1 MVHPLRRRPLV
12 PVLAVLLAVVL
23 GVGMAVA
30 ALAGPA
36 LAGSWPAKPTSL
48 RVVALTHT
56 SLTVSAARS
65 TNATSYRLYAS
76 PIRSDVFN
84 ASLSQ
89 RRAARHSATART
101 PQVTVTGL
109 TYRSGPLYYRLAAM
123 NSSHRRLSEIR
134 MTYLPPAVP
143 SSVTVQDPFGRPDL
157 SWSDADVTGY
167 QVRQSSDPAG
177 TADVTT
183 YTLHGHAKSF
193 TPTYGA
199 TRGTY
204 YLSVRAVNGSSRST
218 YSPAVQATT
227 SVGRS
232 SLSVLTAND
241 LNANVTSYH
250 GGRVPPWM
258 TQRRDAAIAL
268 YRRVDPDL
276 LMIQEGGVLV
286 RRGVRQ
292 VDSIANTLGSDYT
305 VAHTENPPGSGGWV
319 SHGVY
324 LVYRNTRLAA
334 VGAGSTLDL
343 PNGKFAAFQVLRD
356 TTTQRVFLAV
366 TAHLVAGGTA
376 TADAQ
381 RRQELSDIAA
391 EAQRISAAN
400 GKVPIVF
407 GGCLHEARTPH
418 HPRDN
423 PYEVLGADGFAD
435 ALTVA
440 RSRSGGNLNTFNDYQ
455 RPIRSGVPTDR
466 ILVGRGV
473 AVTRWVQLLHRNG
486 NKLAG
491 VIPSD
496 HNPVAVTVLLPGS

>member
-12 PVLAVLLAVVL
+12 LVLAVVVA
-23 GVGMAVA
+23 MA

-36 LAGSWPAKPTSL
+36 LASSWPAKPTSL
-48 RVVALTHT
+48 RVTAVTHT

-65 TNATSYRLYAS
+65 THATSYRLWAS

-84 ASLSQ
+84 RALSQ
-89 RRAARHSATART
+89 RRPARRSASART
-101 PQVTVTGL
+101 PQVAVTGL
-109 TYRSGPLYYRLAAM
+109 SYRSGPLYYRLAAI
-123 NSSHRRLSEIR
+123 NSSHRRLSDIR
-134 MTYLPPAVP
+134 MTYLRPAVP
-143 SSVTVQDPFGRPDL
+143 SPVTVRDSFGRPSL
-157 SWSDADVTGY
+157 SWPDADVTGY

-183 YTLHGHAKSF
+183 YTLRGHAQSF

-199 TRGTY
+199 TPGTY
-204 YLSVRAVNGSSRST
+204 YLSVRAVNGTSRST

-232 SLSVLTAND
+232 ALSVLTAND
-241 LNANVTSYH
+241 LNANVTSYN
-250 GGRVPPWM
+250 GGSVPPWM

-292 VDSIANTLGSDYT
+292 VDSIANSLGNDYT

-324 LVYRNTRLAA
+324 IVYRNTRLAA

-343 PNGKFAAFQVLRD
+343 AKGKFAAFQVLRD
-356 TTTQRVFLAV
+356 TTTQREFLAV

-376 TADAQ
+376 GADAQ
-381 RRQELSDIAA
+381 RRQEMKDILAG
-391 EAQRISAAN
+391 AQRISAVN
-400 GKVPIVF
+400 GGVPIVF

-418 HPRDN
+418 HPSDN
-423 PYEVLGADGFAD
+423 PYQVLGAAGFAD

-440 RSRSGGNLNTFNDYQ
+440 RSRSGGNLNTFNNYQ
-455 RPIRSGVPTDR
+455 RPIRKGVPTDR
-466 ILVGRGV
+466 ILVGPGV
-473 AVTRWVQLLHRNG
+473 TVTSWAQLLHRDR
-486 NKLAG
+486 NKLVG

-496 HNPVAVTVLLPGS
+496 HNPVAATVLLPGS

>member
-12 PVLAVLLAVVL
+12 LVLAVVV
-23 GVGMAVA
+23 AVA

-36 LAGSWPAKPTSL
+36 LAGSWPAKPTGL
-48 RVVALTHT
+48 RVLALTHT

-65 TNATSYRLYAS
+65 TNATSYRLWAS
-76 PIRSDVFN
+76 PIKSDVFTT
-84 ASLSQ
+84 ALSQ
-89 RRAARHSATART
+89 RRTARRSASART

-109 TYRSGPLYYRLAAM
+109 AYRSGPLYYRLAAI
-123 NSSHRRLSEIR
+123 NSRHRRLSDIR
-134 MTYLPPAVP
+134 MTYLRPAVP
-143 SSVTVQDPFGRPDL
+143 SPVTVQNPFGRPYL
-157 SWSDADVTGY
+157 SWPDAHVTGY
-167 QVRQSSDPAG
+167 QVRQSSDRAG

-183 YTLHGHAKSF
+183 YTLQGRAQSF
-193 TPTYGA
+193 TPRYGA
-199 TRGTY
+199 APGTY

-241 LNANVTSYH
+241 LNANVTSYN
-250 GGRVPPWM
+250 GGSVPPWM

-276 LMIQEGGVLV
+276 LMIQEGGVLI

-292 VDSIANTLGSDYT
+292 VDTIANTLGNDYT

-324 LVYRNTRLAA
+324 IVYRNTRLAA
-334 VGAGSTLDL
+334 VGAGSTIDL
-343 PNGKFAAFQVLRD
+343 AKGKSAAFQVLRD

-376 TADAQ
+376 SADAQ
-381 RRQELSDIAA
+381 RQREMSDILAK
-391 EAQRISAAN
+391 AQQISAAN
-400 GKVPIVF
+400 GGVPIVF
-407 GGCLHEARTPH
+407 GGCLHEARTPN
-418 HPRDN
+418 HPSDN
-423 PYEVLGADGFAD
+423 PYEVLGAAGFAD
-435 ALTVA
+435 ALTA
-440 RSRSGGNLNTFNDYQ
+440 AQRRSGGDLNTFNNYQ
-455 RPIRSGVPTDR
+455 RPIRKGVPTDR
-466 ILVGRGV
+466 ILVGPGV
-473 AVTRWVQLLHRNG
+473 AVTSWLQLLHRDG
-486 NKLAG
+486 NKLVG

-496 HNPVAVTVLLPGS
+496 HNPVAATVLLPGS